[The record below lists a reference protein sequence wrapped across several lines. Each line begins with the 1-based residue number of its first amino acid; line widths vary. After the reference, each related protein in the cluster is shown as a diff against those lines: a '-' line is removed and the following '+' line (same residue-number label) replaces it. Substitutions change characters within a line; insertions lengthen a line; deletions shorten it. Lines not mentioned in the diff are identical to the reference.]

1 MKLNDS
7 SQQDSKFR
15 IEITLDED
23 YKIQFQR
30 LKKKYGEEMFE
41 IEGLDKESL
50 NITNFFKKFMNSD
63 NVANASIDDNSNV
76 TDKNVSIM
84 LSESRKP
91 YNKLL
96 SHNKIYIELK
106 ENFGKETADKWLELQ
121 INGALYSH
129 DSHESTL
136 KPYCFAFSLK
146 PIVEKGLFFI
156 DTMKAKPAQ
165 HLDTFNHHVLEFVS
179 YATNMQSGAVGIPD
193 YLIYAYYYWQND
205 VKTNYVADAEVYK
218 KQKWQEILFNLNQP
232 YLKGGEQSAYT
243 NFSILD
249 REHILGLLSTEVF
262 PDNSLIIDHL
272 EEIIQYQKDFLD
284 YEREIRYEKFFTF
297 PVISASL
304 LFQNDKYVDEDMA
317 RFINKHNMTWQDV
330 NIYNA
335 TEVDAL
341 SSCCFDGKQMTLTK
355 SSDGINYMT
364 FKEIHESS
372 YKNAKRNFTIF
383 HNGSWVKGKVIR
395 LPKRNIYK
403 IITANKKEIY
413 ITDNHINP
421 TLNGEKT
428 TIDLTENDYLLFNN
442 LALDTFPEK
451 DKNLTYEQ
459 GVLIGMY
466 LGDGSIYDNKENN
479 NTPIIN
485 LSLNETKYDNSL
497 EIIKKA
503 VNLITNDL
511 TVNIVLNKQ
520 YNNVYPVVIRDTKI
534 AEFIREYVFGNY
546 SFEKELNLNCLLQSR
561 EFRQGILKGYYL
573 TDGGNSNRI
582 YTTSSKLVSQI
593 ECIMTSLGL
602 NSIIDLSDRTDE
614 KVIIREQEFNRNY
627 PLYCIRWYDPKNKRS
642 MENVFK
648 IKNNNTYFKIIS
660 IEKIESSSEYVYCFE
675 MKDKEE
681 SYFTLPN
688 GIITHNCR
696 LTSSLKDIE
705 EDIENKDE
713 GEELKGHF
721 NSIGGSSI
729 SIGSAKVNTLNLVR
743 IALESKG
750 DFKRYKKILKDR
762 VDISHKYLYV
772 QREVLKKNIIKGL
785 LPLYT
790 FELLNLNRQFSTI
803 GITGVFETIALL
815 GGISKNASG
824 VYYNEKGLQFA
835 KEILNIVNEAN
846 KTTKKIYGYNANME
860 QIPSES
866 CAIKI
871 CKKDKLIYGQNSID
885 TYIYGNQW
893 IPLNKQCDATER
905 VRVSSLLDKACGGGV
920 MLHINLTES
929 FKDEEQAWK
938 LMNKLANEG
947 IVYFSFIS
955 KINVCKN
962 DHSFY
967 GNKCPI
973 CQGEVTDSYIK
984 IVGYLVKASSYK
996 KERAKE
1002 MKERVFY
1009 NLN

>member
-1 MKLNDS
+1 MKLNDN
-7 SQQDSKFR
+7 SQQDSTFR

-23 YKIQFQR
+23 YKTQFQK

-106 ENFGKETADKWLELQ
+106 ENFNKETADKWLELQ

-146 PIVEKGLFFI
+146 HIVEKGLFFI
-156 DTMKAKPAQ
+156 NTMKAKPAQ

-205 VKTNYVADAEVYK
+205 VKTSYVSDAETYK

-249 REHILGLLSTEVF
+249 RDHIIGLLGDDIF
-262 PDNSLIIDHL
+262 PDGTLIIDHL

-317 RFINKHNMTWQDV
+317 KFINKHNMTWQDV

-335 TEVDAL
+335 SEVDAL
-341 SSCCFDGKQMTLTK
+341 SSC
-355 SSDGINYMT
+355 
-364 FKEIHESS
+364 
-372 YKNAKRNFTIF
+372 
-383 HNGSWVKGKVIR
+383 
-395 LPKRNIYK
+395 
-403 IITANKKEIY
+403 
-413 ITDNHINP
+413 
-421 TLNGEKT
+421 
-428 TIDLTENDYLLFNN
+428 
-442 LALDTFPEK
+442 
-451 DKNLTYEQ
+451 
-459 GVLIGMY
+459 
-466 LGDGSIYDNKENN
+466 
-479 NTPIIN
+479 
-485 LSLNETKYDNSL
+485 
-497 EIIKKA
+497 
-503 VNLITNDL
+503 
-511 TVNIVLNKQ
+511 
-520 YNNVYPVVIRDTKI
+520 
-534 AEFIREYVFGNY
+534 
-546 SFEKELNLNCLLQSR
+546 
-561 EFRQGILKGYYL
+561 
-573 TDGGNSNRI
+573 
-582 YTTSSKLVSQI
+582 
-593 ECIMTSLGL
+593 
-602 NSIIDLSDRTDE
+602 
-614 KVIIREQEFNRNY
+614 
-627 PLYCIRWYDPKNKRS
+627 
-642 MENVFK
+642 
-648 IKNNNTYFKIIS
+648 
-660 IEKIESSSEYVYCFE
+660 
-675 MKDKEE
+675 
-681 SYFTLPN
+681 
-688 GIITHNCR
+688 CR

-705 EDIENKDE
+705 NKDDTE
-713 GEELKGHF
+713 NELKGHF

-729 SIGSAKVNTLNLVR
+729 SIGSAKVNTINLVR

-750 DFKRYKKILKDR
+750 NFKKYKKILQDR
-762 VDISHKYLYV
+762 IDISYKYLYV

-785 LPLYT
+785 LPLYN

-803 GITGVFETIALL
+803 GITGVFETIKIL
-815 GGISKNASG
+815 GGIGENATG

-835 KEILNIVNEAN
+835 KEILNIINEEN
-846 KTTKKIYGYNANME
+846 KTTKKIYGYNANNE

-871 CKKDKLIYGQNSID
+871 CKKDKLIFGQDCVD

-893 IPLNKQCDATER
+893 IPLNQQCDAMER
-905 VRVSSLLDKACGGGV
+905 VRVASLLDKACGGGV

-938 LMNKLANEG
+938 LMNKLASEG
-947 IVYFSFIS
+947 IIYFSFIS

-967 GNKCPI
+967 GNICPI
-973 CQGEVTDSYIK
+973 CKGEVVDSYIK
-984 IVGYLVKASSYK
+984 IVGYLVKVSSYK

-1009 NLN
+1009 NFN

>member
-1 MKLNDS
+1 MKLNDN
-7 SQQDSKFR
+7 SQQDSIFR

-23 YKIQFQR
+23 YKTQFQR

-76 TDKNVSIM
+76 TDKNISIM

-205 VKTNYVADAEVYK
+205 VKTNYVSDAEVYK

-249 REHILGLLSTEVF
+249 RDHIIGLLGDEIF
-262 PDNSLIIDHL
+262 PDGSLIIDHL

-304 LFQNDKYVDEDMA
+304 LFQNNKYTDEDMA
-317 RFINKHNMTWQDV
+317 KFINKHNMTWQDV

-341 SSCCFDGKQMTLTK
+341 SSCC
-355 SSDGINYMT
+355 
-364 FKEIHESS
+364 
-372 YKNAKRNFTIF
+372 
-383 HNGSWVKGKVIR
+383 
-395 LPKRNIYK
+395 
-403 IITANKKEIY
+403 
-413 ITDNHINP
+413 
-421 TLNGEKT
+421 
-428 TIDLTENDYLLFNN
+428 
-442 LALDTFPEK
+442 
-451 DKNLTYEQ
+451 
-459 GVLIGMY
+459 
-466 LGDGSIYDNKENN
+466 
-479 NTPIIN
+479 
-485 LSLNETKYDNSL
+485 
-497 EIIKKA
+497 
-503 VNLITNDL
+503 
-511 TVNIVLNKQ
+511 
-520 YNNVYPVVIRDTKI
+520 
-534 AEFIREYVFGNY
+534 
-546 SFEKELNLNCLLQSR
+546 
-561 EFRQGILKGYYL
+561 
-573 TDGGNSNRI
+573 
-582 YTTSSKLVSQI
+582 
-593 ECIMTSLGL
+593 
-602 NSIIDLSDRTDE
+602 
-614 KVIIREQEFNRNY
+614 
-627 PLYCIRWYDPKNKRS
+627 
-642 MENVFK
+642 
-648 IKNNNTYFKIIS
+648 
-660 IEKIESSSEYVYCFE
+660 
-675 MKDKEE
+675 
-681 SYFTLPN
+681 
-688 GIITHNCR
+688 R

-705 EDIENKDE
+705 EDKD
-713 GEELKGHF
+713 EELKGHF

-750 DFKRYKKILKDR
+750 DFKKYKKILKDR
-762 VDISHKYLYV
+762 IDISHKYLYV

-803 GITGVFETIALL
+803 GITGVFETIELL
-815 GGISKNASG
+815 GGISENANG
-824 VYYNEKGLQFA
+824 VYYNEKGLQIA

-871 CKKDKLIYGQNSID
+871 CKKDKLIYGKNSID

>member
-1 MKLNDS
+1 MKLNDN
-7 SQQDSKFR
+7 SQQDSIFR

-23 YKIQFQR
+23 YKTQFQR

-76 TDKNVSIM
+76 TDKNISIM

-205 VKTNYVADAEVYK
+205 VKTNYVSDAEVYK

-249 REHILGLLSTEVF
+249 RDHIIGLLGDEIF
-262 PDNSLIIDHL
+262 PDGSLIIDHL

-304 LFQNDKYVDEDMA
+304 LFQNNKYTDEDMA
-317 RFINKHNMTWQDV
+317 KFINKHNMTWQDV

-341 SSCCFDGKQMTLTK
+341 SSCC
-355 SSDGINYMT
+355 
-364 FKEIHESS
+364 
-372 YKNAKRNFTIF
+372 
-383 HNGSWVKGKVIR
+383 
-395 LPKRNIYK
+395 
-403 IITANKKEIY
+403 
-413 ITDNHINP
+413 
-421 TLNGEKT
+421 
-428 TIDLTENDYLLFNN
+428 
-442 LALDTFPEK
+442 
-451 DKNLTYEQ
+451 
-459 GVLIGMY
+459 
-466 LGDGSIYDNKENN
+466 
-479 NTPIIN
+479 
-485 LSLNETKYDNSL
+485 
-497 EIIKKA
+497 
-503 VNLITNDL
+503 
-511 TVNIVLNKQ
+511 
-520 YNNVYPVVIRDTKI
+520 
-534 AEFIREYVFGNY
+534 
-546 SFEKELNLNCLLQSR
+546 
-561 EFRQGILKGYYL
+561 
-573 TDGGNSNRI
+573 
-582 YTTSSKLVSQI
+582 
-593 ECIMTSLGL
+593 
-602 NSIIDLSDRTDE
+602 
-614 KVIIREQEFNRNY
+614 
-627 PLYCIRWYDPKNKRS
+627 
-642 MENVFK
+642 
-648 IKNNNTYFKIIS
+648 
-660 IEKIESSSEYVYCFE
+660 
-675 MKDKEE
+675 
-681 SYFTLPN
+681 
-688 GIITHNCR
+688 R

-705 EDIENKDE
+705 EDKD
-713 GEELKGHF
+713 EELKGHF

-750 DFKRYKKILKDR
+750 DFKKYKKILKDR
-762 VDISHKYLYV
+762 IDISHKYLYV

-803 GITGVFETIALL
+803 GITGVFETIELL
-815 GGISKNASG
+815 GGISENANG

>member
-1 MKLNDS
+1 MKLNDN

-23 YKIQFQR
+23 YKTQFQR

-50 NITNFFKKFMNSD
+50 NITNFFKRFMNSD

-76 TDKNVSIM
+76 TDKNISIM

-205 VKTNYVADAEVYK
+205 VKTNYVLDAEVYK

-249 REHILGLLSTEVF
+249 RDHILGLLSTDTF
-262 PDNSLIIDHL
+262 PDSSLIIDHL

-317 RFINKHNMTWQDV
+317 KFINKHNMTWQDV

-341 SSCCFDGKQMTLTK
+341 SSCC
-355 SSDGINYMT
+355 
-364 FKEIHESS
+364 
-372 YKNAKRNFTIF
+372 
-383 HNGSWVKGKVIR
+383 
-395 LPKRNIYK
+395 
-403 IITANKKEIY
+403 
-413 ITDNHINP
+413 
-421 TLNGEKT
+421 
-428 TIDLTENDYLLFNN
+428 
-442 LALDTFPEK
+442 
-451 DKNLTYEQ
+451 
-459 GVLIGMY
+459 
-466 LGDGSIYDNKENN
+466 
-479 NTPIIN
+479 
-485 LSLNETKYDNSL
+485 
-497 EIIKKA
+497 
-503 VNLITNDL
+503 
-511 TVNIVLNKQ
+511 
-520 YNNVYPVVIRDTKI
+520 
-534 AEFIREYVFGNY
+534 
-546 SFEKELNLNCLLQSR
+546 
-561 EFRQGILKGYYL
+561 
-573 TDGGNSNRI
+573 
-582 YTTSSKLVSQI
+582 
-593 ECIMTSLGL
+593 
-602 NSIIDLSDRTDE
+602 
-614 KVIIREQEFNRNY
+614 
-627 PLYCIRWYDPKNKRS
+627 
-642 MENVFK
+642 
-648 IKNNNTYFKIIS
+648 
-660 IEKIESSSEYVYCFE
+660 
-675 MKDKEE
+675 
-681 SYFTLPN
+681 
-688 GIITHNCR
+688 R

-705 EDIENKDE
+705 NKDD
-713 GEELKGHF
+713 EELKGHF

-750 DFKRYKKILKDR
+750 NFNKYKKILKDR
-762 VDISHKYLYV
+762 IDISHKYLYV

-803 GITGVFETIALL
+803 GITGVFETIVLL
-815 GGISKNASG
+815 DGINENASG

-835 KEILNIVNEAN
+835 KEILEIINEAN
-846 KTTKKIYGYNANME
+846 KTTKKLYGYNANTE

-871 CKKDKLIYGQNSID
+871 CKKDKLIFGQNSIN

-893 IPLNKQCDATER
+893 IPLNQKCDEMER

-920 MLHINLTES
+920 MLHINLTEP

-938 LMNKLANEG
+938 LMNKLASEG
-947 IVYFSFIS
+947 IIYFSFIS

-967 GNKCPI
+967 GNICPI
-973 CQGEVTDSYIK
+973 CQGGVPDSYIK

>member
-1 MKLNDS
+1 MTLNDN
-7 SQQDSKFR
+7 SQQDSTFR

-23 YKIQFQR
+23 FKAQFQR
-30 LKKKYGEEMFE
+30 LKKKYGEEMFS

-76 TDKNVSIM
+76 TDKNISIM

-106 ENFGKETADKWLELQ
+106 EKFDKETADKWLELQ

-205 VKTNYVADAEVYK
+205 VKTGYATDAETYK

-249 REHILGLLSTEVF
+249 RDHIIGLLGEETF
-262 PDNSLIIDHL
+262 PDGTLIIDHL
-272 EEIIQYQKDFLD
+272 EEIVQYQKNFLD
-284 YEREIRYEKFFTF
+284 YERELRYEKFFTF

-304 LFQNDKYVDEDMA
+304 LFQNGKYADEDMA
-317 RFINKHNMTWQDV
+317 RFVCKHNMTWQDV

-335 TEVDAL
+335 SEVDAL
-341 SSCCFDGKQMTLTK
+341 SSC
-355 SSDGINYMT
+355 
-364 FKEIHESS
+364 
-372 YKNAKRNFTIF
+372 
-383 HNGSWVKGKVIR
+383 
-395 LPKRNIYK
+395 
-403 IITANKKEIY
+403 
-413 ITDNHINP
+413 
-421 TLNGEKT
+421 
-428 TIDLTENDYLLFNN
+428 
-442 LALDTFPEK
+442 
-451 DKNLTYEQ
+451 
-459 GVLIGMY
+459 
-466 LGDGSIYDNKENN
+466 
-479 NTPIIN
+479 
-485 LSLNETKYDNSL
+485 
-497 EIIKKA
+497 
-503 VNLITNDL
+503 
-511 TVNIVLNKQ
+511 
-520 YNNVYPVVIRDTKI
+520 
-534 AEFIREYVFGNY
+534 
-546 SFEKELNLNCLLQSR
+546 
-561 EFRQGILKGYYL
+561 
-573 TDGGNSNRI
+573 
-582 YTTSSKLVSQI
+582 
-593 ECIMTSLGL
+593 
-602 NSIIDLSDRTDE
+602 
-614 KVIIREQEFNRNY
+614 
-627 PLYCIRWYDPKNKRS
+627 
-642 MENVFK
+642 
-648 IKNNNTYFKIIS
+648 
-660 IEKIESSSEYVYCFE
+660 
-675 MKDKEE
+675 
-681 SYFTLPN
+681 
-688 GIITHNCR
+688 CR

-705 EDIENKDE
+705 KKDE
-713 GEELKGHF
+713 VEEELKGHF

-750 DFKRYKKILKDR
+750 DFKKYKKILRDR

-785 LPLYT
+785 LPLYN
-790 FELLNLNRQFSTI
+790 FELLNLSRQFSTI
-803 GITGVFETIALL
+803 GITGVFEAIKLL
-815 GGISKNASG
+815 GGISKNSTG
-824 VYYNEKGLQFA
+824 VYYNEKGIEMA
-835 KEILNIVNEAN
+835 KEILDIISEMN
-846 KTTKKIYGYNANME
+846 KTTNKLYGYNANTE

-871 CKKDKLIYGQNSID
+871 CKKDKLVFGQDCVD
-885 TYIYGNQW
+885 TYLYGNQW
-893 IPLNKQCDATER
+893 IPLNQHCDVTER
-905 VRVSSLLDKACGGGV
+905 IRVASSLDKACGGGV

-929 FKDEEQAWK
+929 FKDEEQAWL
-938 LMNKLANEG
+938 LMIKLAKEG
-947 IVYFSFIS
+947 IIYYSFIS
-955 KINVCKN
+955 KINVCVN
-962 DHSFY
+962 DHSFF

-973 CQGEVTDSYIK
+973 CQGDVADSYIK
-984 IVGYLVKASSYK
+984 IVGYLVKTSSYK

-1002 MKERVFY
+1002 MNERVFY
-1009 NLN
+1009 SLN

>member
-1 MKLNDS
+1 MKLNDN
-7 SQQDSKFR
+7 SQQDSIFR

-23 YKIQFQR
+23 YKTQFQR

-76 TDKNVSIM
+76 TDKNISIM

-205 VKTNYVADAEVYK
+205 VKTNYVSDAEVYK

-249 REHILGLLSTEVF
+249 RDHIIGLLGDEIF
-262 PDNSLIIDHL
+262 PDGSLIIDHL

-304 LFQNDKYVDEDMA
+304 LFQNNKYTDEDMA
-317 RFINKHNMTWQDV
+317 KFINKHNMTWQDV

-341 SSCCFDGKQMTLTK
+341 SSCC
-355 SSDGINYMT
+355 
-364 FKEIHESS
+364 
-372 YKNAKRNFTIF
+372 
-383 HNGSWVKGKVIR
+383 
-395 LPKRNIYK
+395 
-403 IITANKKEIY
+403 
-413 ITDNHINP
+413 
-421 TLNGEKT
+421 
-428 TIDLTENDYLLFNN
+428 
-442 LALDTFPEK
+442 
-451 DKNLTYEQ
+451 
-459 GVLIGMY
+459 
-466 LGDGSIYDNKENN
+466 
-479 NTPIIN
+479 
-485 LSLNETKYDNSL
+485 
-497 EIIKKA
+497 
-503 VNLITNDL
+503 
-511 TVNIVLNKQ
+511 
-520 YNNVYPVVIRDTKI
+520 
-534 AEFIREYVFGNY
+534 
-546 SFEKELNLNCLLQSR
+546 
-561 EFRQGILKGYYL
+561 
-573 TDGGNSNRI
+573 
-582 YTTSSKLVSQI
+582 
-593 ECIMTSLGL
+593 
-602 NSIIDLSDRTDE
+602 
-614 KVIIREQEFNRNY
+614 
-627 PLYCIRWYDPKNKRS
+627 
-642 MENVFK
+642 
-648 IKNNNTYFKIIS
+648 
-660 IEKIESSSEYVYCFE
+660 
-675 MKDKEE
+675 
-681 SYFTLPN
+681 
-688 GIITHNCR
+688 R

-705 EDIENKDE
+705 EDKD
-713 GEELKGHF
+713 EELKGHF

-750 DFKRYKKILKDR
+750 DFKKYKKILKDR
-762 VDISHKYLYV
+762 IDISHKYLYV

-803 GITGVFETIALL
+803 GITGVFETIELL
-815 GGISKNASG
+815 GGISENANG
-824 VYYNEKGLQFA
+824 VYYNEKGLQIA

>member
-1 MKLNDS
+1 MKLNDN

-23 YKIQFQR
+23 YKTQFQR

-50 NITNFFKKFMNSD
+50 NITNFFKRFMNSD

-76 TDKNVSIM
+76 TDKNISIM

-205 VKTNYVADAEVYK
+205 VKTSYVSDAEVYK

-249 REHILGLLSTEVF
+249 RDHILGLLGDEIF
-262 PDNSLIIDHL
+262 PDGSLIIDHL

-304 LFQNDKYVDEDMA
+304 LFQNNKYIDEDMA

-341 SSCCFDGKQMTLTK
+341 SSCC
-355 SSDGINYMT
+355 
-364 FKEIHESS
+364 
-372 YKNAKRNFTIF
+372 
-383 HNGSWVKGKVIR
+383 
-395 LPKRNIYK
+395 
-403 IITANKKEIY
+403 
-413 ITDNHINP
+413 
-421 TLNGEKT
+421 
-428 TIDLTENDYLLFNN
+428 
-442 LALDTFPEK
+442 
-451 DKNLTYEQ
+451 
-459 GVLIGMY
+459 
-466 LGDGSIYDNKENN
+466 
-479 NTPIIN
+479 
-485 LSLNETKYDNSL
+485 
-497 EIIKKA
+497 
-503 VNLITNDL
+503 
-511 TVNIVLNKQ
+511 
-520 YNNVYPVVIRDTKI
+520 
-534 AEFIREYVFGNY
+534 
-546 SFEKELNLNCLLQSR
+546 
-561 EFRQGILKGYYL
+561 
-573 TDGGNSNRI
+573 
-582 YTTSSKLVSQI
+582 
-593 ECIMTSLGL
+593 
-602 NSIIDLSDRTDE
+602 
-614 KVIIREQEFNRNY
+614 
-627 PLYCIRWYDPKNKRS
+627 
-642 MENVFK
+642 
-648 IKNNNTYFKIIS
+648 
-660 IEKIESSSEYVYCFE
+660 
-675 MKDKEE
+675 
-681 SYFTLPN
+681 
-688 GIITHNCR
+688 R

-705 EDIENKDE
+705 NKDDE
-713 GEELKGHF
+713 NEELKGHF

-750 DFKRYKKILKDR
+750 NFNKYKKILKDR
-762 VDISHKYLYV
+762 IDISHKYLYV

-803 GITGVFETIALL
+803 GITGVFETIVLL
-815 GGISKNASG
+815 DGINENASG

-835 KEILNIVNEAN
+835 KEILEIINEAN
-846 KTTKKIYGYNANME
+846 KTTKKLYGYNANTE

-871 CKKDKLIYGQNSID
+871 CKKDKLIFGQNSIN

-893 IPLNKQCDATER
+893 IPLNQKCDEMER

-920 MLHINLTES
+920 MLHINLTEP

-938 LMNKLANEG
+938 LMNKLASEG
-947 IVYFSFIS
+947 IIYFSFIS

-967 GNKCPI
+967 GNICPI
-973 CQGEVTDSYIK
+973 CQGGVTDSYIK